1 MSIEQHT
8 GPDPHDGP
16 DPTPAAAPAPTST
29 PTSEPAD
36 AGAALARLL
45 HGLTT
50 AVLALPTDERDAGTH
65 PDNDADVLPATDEA
79 PAAPGRE
86 RRTGSLLAELT
97 FLDD

>member
-8 GPDPHDGP
+8 GPDPHEGP
-16 DPTPAAAPAPTST
+16 DPTPA
-29 PTSEPAD
+29 PAD

-79 PAAPGRE
+79 PAAPVRE

>member
-16 DPTPAAAPAPTST
+16 DPTPA
-29 PTSEPAD
+29 PAD

-50 AVLALPTDERDAGTH
+50 AVLALPIDERDAGTH
-65 PDNDADVLPATDEA
+65 PDDADTESPGTDEA
-79 PAAPGRE
+79 PAAPVRE

>member
-8 GPDPHDGP
+8 GPDPHEGP
-16 DPTPAAAPAPTST
+16 DPTPA
-29 PTSEPAD
+29 PAD

-45 HGLTT
+45 QGLTT

-79 PAAPGRE
+79 PAAPVRE

>member
-16 DPTPAAAPAPTST
+16 DPTPAVIPAPTAT
-29 PTSEPAD
+29 PAD
-36 AGAALARLL
+36 AGAALARLM

-50 AVLALPTDERDAGTH
+50 AVLALPTDERDADTH
-65 PDNDADVLPATDEA
+65 PVAAESPETDEA
-79 PAAPGRE
+79 PAAPVRE
-86 RRTGSLLAELT
+86 RRTGSLLSELS